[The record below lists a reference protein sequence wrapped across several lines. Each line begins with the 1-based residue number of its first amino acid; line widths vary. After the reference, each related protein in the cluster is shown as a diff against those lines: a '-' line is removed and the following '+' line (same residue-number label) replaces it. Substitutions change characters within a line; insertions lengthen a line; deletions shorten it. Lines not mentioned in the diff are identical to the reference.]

1 MPEALHHAL
10 CIRIGK
16 AGLGNFYLDVVALDL
31 PLQLCLQLLEGDGGF
46 FKNTGKVQH
55 TIAHTQG
62 RFSPSVAE
70 LEGRIQAFEAR
81 NPWAFCGS
89 LWLQRQCCHL
99 SVDLI
104 CAGCQ
109 PFELQLVQGA
119 VWLPARGSLA
129 DKGRDRQGL
138 HHITG
143 HRKIGLLQFKLG
155 AVGRR
160 DAAHRA
166 DRPAAAWPG
175 PTVGSAKAQ
184 VLGLHTPAVWLPAAF
199 QAPLQLLQFQ
209 GRNVW
214 IQPVHACMAQRQV
227 GGDAYGLPIFHIQ
240 PGTHVAHAI
249 QCLYAPGLGP
259 GQGGD
264 LLQLQAGIPLATPSF
279 PGG

>member
-1 MPEALHHAL
+1 M
-10 CIRIGK
+10 
-16 AGLGNFYLDVVALDL
+16 
-31 PLQLCLQLLEGDGGF
+31 
-46 FKNTGKVQH
+46 
-55 TIAHTQG
+55 
-62 RFSPSVAE
+62 
-70 LEGRIQAFEAR
+70 
-81 NPWAFCGS
+81 
-89 LWLQRQCCHL
+89 
-99 SVDLI
+99 
-104 CAGCQ
+104 
-109 PFELQLVQGA
+109 QGA

-143 HRKIGLLQFKLG
+143 YRKIGLLQFKLG

-166 DRPAAAWPG
+166 DRPAAAWPE

-199 QAPLQLLQFQ
+199 QTPLQLLQFQ

-214 IQPVHACMAQRQV
+214 IQPVHACMAQCQV

-240 PGTHVAHAI
+240 PGTYVAHAI

-264 LLQLQAGIPLATPSF
+264 LLQLQAGIPLTTPSL
-279 PGG
+279 PGASEEGSKGWRKAPISCMRSLSPAAGVASMRSTWLQWRLRSTISTSRNCTASWVRSSSVKCTWP